1 MRQLDTPDLCARLDR
16 MKWLCDRLE
25 EAQDDRDKYR
35 QLVHRIHV
43 ETEALHAA
51 ICKSLPKE
59 AAGSATR

>member
-1 MRQLDTPDLCARLDR
+1 

-43 ETEALHAA
+43 ETEALRAT

-59 AAGSATR
+59 AARS